1 MTDKERTGADEQCF
15 RQFTMELESAAQRRM
30 TALTGELPRALVS
43 DNNEPK
49 PAGRPSMTEKR
60 MLEEGEILRNTL
72 MLTLSKGNLKR
83 PKESGMRCNDEG
95 LTFMEH

>member
-1 MTDKERTGADEQCF
+1 
-15 RQFTMELESAAQRRM
+15 M
-30 TALTGELPRALVS
+30 TALAGELPRALVS

-72 MLTLSKGNLKR
+72 MLALSKGNLKR

-95 LTFMEH
+95 LMFMEC